1 MKASCLMV
9 PLTTDGTMVTSGSP
23 LAWLSKLF
31 ESTFGKGSLH
41 ARSYKTILLT
51 SQNREIFLARPE
63 FVAQTGL
70 AELRFRS
77 RGRIAEEVSRNSIHG
92 HKRRRRSEET
102 QKEEQCEQN
111 QQKEQ
116 ERRGR
121 NAKQQKERKQ
131 KQPQVGSREAASI
144 RSKADEPADAEAKHQ
159 RQKRRSRNSMSAEEE
174 LQKQQPL
181 RQKRGSST
189 SVEAKEEEAKPEL
202 RNAAGGDG

>member
-51 SQNREIFLARPE
+51 SQKELARPE

-144 RSKADEPADAEAKHQ
+144 GSKADEPADADIPKHQ

-189 SVEAKEEEAKPEL
+189 SVEAKEEEAKPAVPGAPKCS
-202 RNAAGGDG
+202 RW